1 MENFIKV
8 KIDNIATEADKKDI
22 YLDNEF
28 LAISRFIEAV
38 KSDIDRLKKWE
49 INEVYIKDES
59 STGSEGNAS
68 EDFDNFLVEYRV
80 FHSIYLKAIKKM
92 KINLLNFKNNNI
104 VNINELND
112 LVSEILDL
120 LNRNL
125 NSVIQLLNIYNLP
138 KEDEYFIRSL
148 NVSIISMIIGK
159 EMQINDTKLKK
170 LGIGAALYDIG
181 LVQVPDK
188 IFRKISKFTKE
199 EYNEIKK
206 HTVYGYKI
214 LKSNFRFEEEIAI
227 IPLEHHEFFN
237 GQGYP
242 RGISG
247 NNIHIYAKI
256 VAIAHAIEK
265 KLKYT
270 RVKTE
275 EKAEFQIDNVHNNV
289 DTSKILLSDAIR
301 EILQGA
307 NVKYDPTIAKVFVA
321 RFSVYPVGT
330 IVILNDNRKGIV
342 FATNVAFPIR
352 PIIKILTD
360 ENNEF
365 IDDGEVINLV
375 ENGNIFIKKVDKDI
389 NFLEEVN
396 RRVFNV

>member
-1 MENFIKV
+1 MENFTKIKL
-8 KIDNIATEADKKDI
+8 DNITTEADKQDI

-28 LAISRFIEAV
+28 LAISKFIDIEQA
-38 KSDIDRLKKWE
+38 DIDRLKKWE

-59 STGSEGNAS
+59 SSSSGNTS

-80 FHSIYLKAIKKM
+80 FHGIYLKAIKKM

-104 VNINELND
+104 VNINELN
-112 LVSEILDL
+112 EIIDELIDL

-170 LGIGAALYDIG
+170 LGVGAALYDIG

-188 IFRKISKFTKE
+188 IFRKINKFTKD
-199 EYNEIKK
+199 EYNEVKK

-214 LKSNFRFEEEIAI
+214 MKSNFRLDEEIAI

-275 EKAEFQIDNVHNNV
+275 EKSEFQIDAFQANT
-289 DTSKILLSDAIR
+289 DTTKVLLSDAIR

-307 NVKYDPTIAKVFVA
+307 NVKYDPTIAKVFVS

-330 IVILNDNRKGIV
+330 VVVLNDNRKGLV
-342 FATNVAFPIR
+342 FATNSAFPIR

-360 ENNEF
+360 ENNVF

-375 ENGNIFIKKVDKDI
+375 ESSNIFIKKVDKDI

-396 RRVFNV
+396 SRVFNV

>member
-1 MENFIKV
+1 MENFTKIKL
-8 KIDNIATEADKKDI
+8 DNITTEADKQDI

-28 LAISRFIEAV
+28 LAISKFIDIEQA
-38 KSDIDRLKKWE
+38 DIDRLKKWE

-59 STGSEGNAS
+59 SSSSGNTS

-80 FHSIYLKAIKKM
+80 FHGIYLKAIKKM

-104 VNINELND
+104 VNINELN
-112 LVSEILDL
+112 EIIDELIDL

-170 LGIGAALYDIG
+170 LGVGAALYDIG

-188 IFRKISKFTKE
+188 IFRKINKFTKD
-199 EYNEIKK
+199 EYNEVKK

-214 LKSNFRFEEEIAI
+214 MKSNFRLDEEIAI

-275 EKAEFQIDNVHNNV
+275 EKSEFQIDAFQANT
-289 DTSKILLSDAIR
+289 DTTKVLLSDAIR

-307 NVKYDPTIAKVFVA
+307 NVKYDPTIAKVFVS

-330 IVILNDNRKGIV
+330 VVILNDNRKGLV
-342 FATNVAFPIR
+342 FATNSAFPIR

-360 ENNEF
+360 ENNVF

-375 ENGNIFIKKVDKDI
+375 ESSNIFIKKVDKDI

-396 RRVFNV
+396 SRVFNV

>member
-1 MENFIKV
+1 MENFTKIKL
-8 KIDNIATEADKKDI
+8 DNINTEADKQDI

-28 LAISRFIEAV
+28 LAISKFIDIEQA
-38 KSDIDRLKKWE
+38 DIDRLKKWE

-59 STGSEGNAS
+59 SSSSGNTS

-80 FHSIYLKAIKKM
+80 FHGIYLKAIKKM

-104 VNINELND
+104 VNINELN
-112 LVSEILDL
+112 EIIDELIDL

-170 LGIGAALYDIG
+170 LGVGAALYDIG

-188 IFRKISKFTKE
+188 IFRKINKFTKD
-199 EYNEIKK
+199 EYNEVKK

-214 LKSNFRFEEEIAI
+214 MKSNFRLDEEIAI

-275 EKAEFQIDNVHNNV
+275 EKSEFQIDAFQANT
-289 DTSKILLSDAIR
+289 DTTKVLLSDAIR

-307 NVKYDPTIAKVFVA
+307 NVKYDPTIAKVFVS

-330 IVILNDNRKGIV
+330 VVVLNDNRKGLV
-342 FATNVAFPIR
+342 FATNSAFPIR

-360 ENNEF
+360 ENNVF

-375 ENGNIFIKKVDKDI
+375 ESSNIFIKKVDKDI

-396 RRVFNV
+396 SRVFNV

>member
-1 MENFIKV
+1 MENFTKIKL
-8 KIDNIATEADKKDI
+8 DNITTEADKQDI

-28 LAISRFIEAV
+28 LAISKFIDIEQA
-38 KSDIDRLKKWE
+38 DIDRLKKWE

-59 STGSEGNAS
+59 SSSSGNTS

-80 FHSIYLKAIKKM
+80 FHGIYLKAIKKM

-104 VNINELND
+104 VNINELN
-112 LVSEILDL
+112 EIIDELIDL

-170 LGIGAALYDIG
+170 LGVGAALYDIG

-188 IFRKISKFTKE
+188 IFRKINKFTKD
-199 EYNEIKK
+199 EYNEVKK

-214 LKSNFRFEEEIAI
+214 MKSNFRLDEEIAI

-275 EKAEFQIDNVHNNV
+275 EKSEFQIDAFQANT
-289 DTSKILLSDAIR
+289 DTTKVLLSDAIR

-307 NVKYDPTIAKVFVA
+307 NVKYDPTIAKVFVS

-330 IVILNDNRKGIV
+330 VVVLNDNRKGLV
-342 FATNVAFPIR
+342 FATNSAFPIR

-360 ENNEF
+360 ENNVF

-375 ENGNIFIKKVDKDI
+375 ESSNIFIKKVDKDI

-396 RRVFNV
+396 SGVFNV

>member
-1 MENFIKV
+1 MENFTKIKL
-8 KIDNIATEADKKDI
+8 DNITTEADKQDI

-28 LAISRFIEAV
+28 LAISKFIDIEQA
-38 KSDIDRLKKWE
+38 DIDRLKKWE

-59 STGSEGNAS
+59 SSSSGNTS

-80 FHSIYLKAIKKM
+80 FHGIYLKAIKKM

-104 VNINELND
+104 VNINELN
-112 LVSEILDL
+112 EIIDELIDL

-170 LGIGAALYDIG
+170 LGVGAALYDIG

-188 IFRKISKFTKE
+188 IFRKINKFTKD
-199 EYNEIKK
+199 EYNEVKK

-214 LKSNFRFEEEIAI
+214 MKSNFRLDEEIAI

-275 EKAEFQIDNVHNNV
+275 EKSEFQIDAFQANT
-289 DTSKILLSDAIR
+289 DTTKVLLSDAIR

-307 NVKYDPTIAKVFVA
+307 NVKYDPTIAKVFVS

-330 IVILNDNRKGIV
+330 VVVLNDNRKGLV
-342 FATNVAFPIR
+342 FATNSAFPIR

-360 ENNEF
+360 ENNVF
-365 IDDGEVINLV
+365 IDDGEVVNLV
-375 ENGNIFIKKVDKDI
+375 ESSNIFIKKVDKDI

-396 RRVFNV
+396 SRVFNV